1 MSTPE
6 IDISFNYRIDYDV
19 NNPQTPIDKDDNIS
33 QENSPTISERNEIVV
48 NVGVLEKLNALTS
61 GVSNSLHDIYYDI
74 TNEIKNVVNVYFA
87 LTNKILQDKNIIVFK
102 WLDEHID
109 HFTNREHIKILLFL
123 LFTITFSFVVH
134 SILIQYE
141 TKLINQRVTFL
152 NETSLFTFDEHQIIL
167 DKYEKNFEILFKS
180 HTLLLT
186 DYCKQE
192 EIVLPEIINL

>member
-1 MSTPE
+1 M
-6 IDISFNYRIDYDV
+6 
-19 NNPQTPIDKDDNIS
+19 
-33 QENSPTISERNEIVV
+33 
-48 NVGVLEKLNALTS
+48 
-61 GVSNSLHDIYYDI
+61 
-74 TNEIKNVVNVYFA
+74 
-87 LTNKILQDKNIIVFK
+87 
-102 WLDEHID
+102 
-109 HFTNREHIKILLFL
+109 LFL